1 MEENTTA
8 LSGQNQGIELQDS
21 TQEMLELA
29 QSKDVIEATD
39 YSEMDL
45 VSLVDLFKQM
55 LERGDQQELYRNADQ
70 IKSAFY
76 KNLKKEKG
84 TAGLSED
91 NVNSSEESEADASE
105 NASEGASESAAAE
118 AAKSAEAANSDE
130 VAKSADAAESAEAA
144 EPAVVTNNNPNAEIE
159 RVFKTLY
166 SQYKTS
172 RAEYLMELERVKEE
186 NLAKKLEIIEQ
197 IKSLV
202 ERAEDV
208 NSTFPAFK
216 ELQNQWKSI
225 TMVPQNRV
233 KDLWES
239 YQLYVEQFYDYI
251 KINNEFRDLDFKKNL
266 ELKTQLCEKA
276 EALENEPN
284 VVVAFKELQK
294 LHEEWKELG
303 PVAKEFRESIWERF
317 KAITTVINK
326 KHQNF
331 FEGLKEEQKKNLAD
345 KTALC
350 EAAEA
355 IVATKFEESNEWN
368 VATKQMEELQ
378 AKWKT
383 IGFAAKKENQKIY
396 ERFRS
401 ACDKFYDAKREYY
414 SNFKNV
420 MEENLAKKIALCEQA
435 EALMNSEEWRK
446 TTDQFINIQKQ
457 WKEIGPVARKQSEIV
472 WKRFRAACDH
482 FFDNKS
488 KQLGQLAEN
497 YEENLAAKLALIE
510 EVKAFVISDSKEDN
524 IQAMREFQNRWNAIG
539 FVPIKEKENVQ
550 NAWNKALDVHFADI
564 RSLDSEK
571 KLNKFK
577 KMVADMKNSGKGGRG
592 LRAEREKLIQRYR
605 KMEQDIATFENNMG
619 FFAKSKNADALVADL
634 KKKIEIAKN
643 EMIQIEEK
651 IKVIDSQF

>member
-8 LSGQNQGIELQDS
+8 LSEQNQNVELQDS

-29 QSKDVIEATD
+29 ESKEQIESVD
-39 YSEMDL
+39 YSEMGL
-45 VSLVDLFKQM
+45 ESLVDALQQM
-55 LERGDQQELYRNADQ
+55 LERADQQELYSNADL
-70 IKSAFY
+70 IKAAFY
-76 KNLKKEKG
+76 KNLKKEKSLRG
-84 TAGLSED
+84 INSDTAVE
-91 NVNSSEESEADASE
+91 NSPADSEE
-105 NASEGASESAAAE
+105 N
-118 AAKSAEAANSDE
+118 
-130 VAKSADAAESAEAA
+130 
-144 EPAVVTNNNPNAEIE
+144 VVNPFAEIE
-159 RVFKTLY
+159 QSFKNLY
-166 SQYKTS
+166 SQYKNS
-172 RAEYLMELERVKEE
+172 RADYLAQLEKEKE
-186 NLAKKLEIIEQ
+186 DNLAKKLEIIEQ

-216 ELQNQWKSI
+216 ELQSQWKAI
-225 TMVPQNRV
+225 TLVPQNRV

-276 EALENEPN
+276 EALQNEPN
-284 VVVAFKELQK
+284 IVTAFKELQK

-303 PVAKEFRESIWERF
+303 PVAKEYRESIWDRF

-331 FEGLKEEQKKNLAD
+331 FENLKEEQKQNLAD

-350 EAAEA
+350 EAAEE
-355 IVATKFEESNEWN
+355 IVAANYEESNEWN
-368 VATKQMEELQ
+368 VATKKMEELQ

-383 IGFAAKKENQKIY
+383 IGFAAKKENQKVY
-396 ERFRS
+396 DRFRL

-435 EALMNSEEWRK
+435 EALMDSEDWKK

-457 WKEIGPVARKQSEIV
+457 WKTIGPVARKQSELV

-488 KQLGQLAEN
+488 KQMGQLAEN
-497 YEENLAAKLALIE
+497 YEENLVAKNALIE
-510 EVKAFVISDSKEDN
+510 EVKAFQISDSKEQN
-524 IQAMREFQNRWNAIG
+524 ILAMREFQNRWNAIG
-539 FVPIKEKENVQ
+539 FVPIKEKESIQ
-550 NAWNKALDVHFADI
+550 KAWNSAMDAHFADI

-577 KMVADMKNSGKGGRG
+577 RMVTEMKNSGKGGRG
-592 LRAEREKLIQRYR
+592 LRAERERLIQRYR

-619 FFAKSKNADALVADL
+619 FFAKSKNADVLVADL
-634 KKKIEIAKN
+634 QRKIEIAKS